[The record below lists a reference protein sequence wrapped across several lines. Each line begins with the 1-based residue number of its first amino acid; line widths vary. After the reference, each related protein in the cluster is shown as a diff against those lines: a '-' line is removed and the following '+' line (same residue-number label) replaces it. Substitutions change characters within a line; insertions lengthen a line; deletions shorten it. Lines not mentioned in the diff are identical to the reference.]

1 MAVLPP
7 SSCVTNPG
15 FQARGQTNVPP
26 ISPGLKPVILLIV
39 RHLPTALHHL
49 PVLSPEAGAGDSSAS
64 CPVLSPQAG
73 AGGSSASLSCPQPGG
88 WCRWQFCIPVL
99 SSVRRLVPVAALHP
113 CPVLSLQAGAGDSS
127 ASCPVLSPQA
137 GAGGSSASCPVL
149 SPQAGAGGSSASL
162 SCPQSA
168 GWYRWQL
175 CITVLSSARR
185 LVPMAVL
192 HLVLSSVC
200 RLVSVAVLHHRSL
213 FSPEAD
219 AGGSSASLSCP
230 QPVGWY
236 RWQLCIPVLS
246 SACRLVPVTALH
258 LVLSSARRLVSLA
271 ALPVFVCH

>member
-1 MAVLPP
+1 LSFIVVPGINAGVSG
-7 SSCVTNPG
+7 SS
-15 FQARGQTNVPP
+15 ASR
-26 ISPGLKPVILLIV
+26 
-39 RHLPTALHHL
+39 
-49 PVLSPEAGAGDSSAS
+49 PVLSPE
-64 CPVLSPQAG
+64 AG